1 MGQKDLCGSNF
12 VAEGAG
18 SSEELKQCYAAGR
31 ANVAYR
37 SHENNT
43 VLLNSHPGT
52 SSASSSTCAKR

>member
-18 SSEELKQCYAAGR
+18 SSEELKQRYAAGR